1 MSSAIENE
9 IRFLQEKGF
18 PIHPYDKIV
27 EMARGFVHPDEDEY
41 LRSGG
46 LYGNVLDILVPLSLQ
61 YNCERALN
69 IPYLTK
75 DMLNRFYERE
85 TRTKWEHLEHVFN
98 DFPALAVCFPKYW
111 ARSGVSQELKKHLAR
126 LVFMHQKVLARCD

>member
-9 IRFLQEKGF
+9 IRFLQENGF

-41 LRSGG
+41 LKPGFM
-46 LYGNVLDILVPLSLQ
+46 YGNLLDILVPLSLQ

-69 IPYLTK
+69 VPYLTK
-75 DMLNRFYERE
+75 GMLDRYYERE
-85 TRTKWEHLEHVFN
+85 THTKWEHLEHVFN

-111 ARSGVSQELKKHLAR
+111 ARSGVPERLKKDLAR

>member
-9 IRFLQEKGF
+9 MRFLRNHGF

-27 EMARGFVHPDEDEY
+27 EMARGFVHPDEDEF
-41 LRSGG
+41 LKSGY
-46 LYGNVLDILVPLSLQ
+46 LYGNLLDVLVPLSLQ
-61 YNCERALN
+61 YNCYKALN
-69 IPYLTK
+69 VPILTK
-75 DMLNRFYERE
+75 DMLARYYERQ
-85 TRTKWEHLEHVFN
+85 TGTDWEHLEYVFN

-111 ARSGVSQELKKHLAR
+111 ERSGVSEQVKKNLAR